1 VSTLVEL
8 PGKIPPHNLEAE
20 RAILGNILLEPVIV
34 SRAIEVLQ
42 PDEFYKDGHRK
53 IYGAMVRLFE
63 RSEPTDVLTVT
74 EELRRSGELDEV
86 GGPATLATLM
96 EEATVAT
103 QFASYA
109 QIVRD
114 KAQLR
119 ELIRVAREISEH
131 GFEETEDVKALI
143 DQAEQMVF
151 RISER
156 RMHRSA
162 LPVRDILTKTIEHIE
177 TLYRRKEHV
186 TGVASGFRELDRL
199 TAGFQKS
206 DFVIIAGRPSM
217 GKCLAFDSE
226 ILLEDGSVATVEALY
241 RRGQARLLTLTDRWR
256 FEVTQPSAF
265 VDDGEKPVYRVTTR
279 LGRRIE
285 ATLVHPFLTIEGWK
299 PLGEIE
305 VGTRVAVP
313 RRLDVFGTEEMRDCE
328 IKLLAYLLG
337 DGGLTG
343 TNPRF
348 TGADSR
354 LQDDF
359 ADAVCRFGGLT
370 VALEDSPGTRTPY
383 LSVRRGASATCHARQ
398 AFAAE
403 LRNHVSHR
411 GARRRLAAAVGAVTQ
426 CTTGRTAPGR
436 DMFSDVATAL
446 GVDPDGPAPRGHA
459 AIATPEGNALGRWLE
474 RLGLWGRGAAE
485 KAVPSAVFTLTRG
498 QIALFL
504 NRLFATDGWV
514 TLLATGQAQ
523 AGYATTSERLA
534 RQVQH
539 LLLRFGVI
547 ASLRR
552 RRVRYGEGF
561 RPAWQ
566 LDITGARS
574 LAVLAREIGI
584 FGKDDALA
592 RVVAAVEARR
602 FHVNRSVIPREVWE
616 LLDLANSDVYWD
628 EVVAIEAVGRKR
640 VYDLT
645 IPGTHNFVANDM
657 CVHNTAFA
665 LNIAQEVAVTAAQP
679 VLIFSLEMAK
689 EQLVQRLL
697 CAEARVDSHRV
708 RTGYL
713 ESGDWKRI
721 GAAAGRLADAPL
733 FIDDTA
739 NLSVLE
745 ARAKARRI
753 RAEHGLELVVID
765 YLQLMQG
772 RWRAENRQQEISEI
786 SRSLKALAK
795 ELEVPVVA
803 LSQLS
808 RAVEARGDGAPRLS
822 DLRESGALEQDADV
836 IVFLHR
842 PGLYKENPSDAEKN
856 LTDVIIGK
864 QRNGPTDKIQ
874 LVFKPEYTRFE
885 DRSSRDS
892 I

>member
-42 PDEFYKDGHRK
+42 PDEFYKDAHRK

-131 GFEETEDVKALI
+131 GFEETEDVKALV
-143 DQAEQMVF
+143 DRAEQMIF

-156 RMHRSA
+156 RMQRSA
-162 LPVRDILTKTIEHIE
+162 FPVRDILTRTIEHIE
-177 TLYRRKEHV
+177 SLYRRKEHV
-186 TGVASGFRELDRL
+186 TGVPSGFADLDRL
-199 TAGFQKS
+199 TAGFQRS
-206 DFVIIAGRPSM
+206 DFIIIAGRPSM
-217 GKCLAFDSE
+217 GK
-226 ILLEDGSVATVEALY
+226 
-241 RRGQARLLTLTDRWR
+241 
-256 FEVTQPSAF
+256 
-265 VDDGEKPVYRVTTR
+265 
-279 LGRRIE
+279 
-285 ATLVHPFLTIEGWK
+285 
-299 PLGEIE
+299 
-305 VGTRVAVP
+305 
-313 RRLDVFGTEEMRDCE
+313 
-328 IKLLAYLLG
+328 
-337 DGGLTG
+337 
-343 TNPRF
+343 
-348 TGADSR
+348 
-354 LQDDF
+354 
-359 ADAVCRFGGLT
+359 
-370 VALEDSPGTRTPY
+370 
-383 LSVRRGASATCHARQ
+383 
-398 AFAAE
+398 
-403 LRNHVSHR
+403 
-411 GARRRLAAAVGAVTQ
+411 
-426 CTTGRTAPGR
+426 
-436 DMFSDVATAL
+436 
-446 GVDPDGPAPRGHA
+446 
-459 AIATPEGNALGRWLE
+459 
-474 RLGLWGRGAAE
+474 
-485 KAVPSAVFTLTRG
+485 
-498 QIALFL
+498 
-504 NRLFATDGWV
+504 
-514 TLLATGQAQ
+514 
-523 AGYATTSERLA
+523 
-534 RQVQH
+534 
-539 LLLRFGVI
+539 
-547 ASLRR
+547 
-552 RRVRYGEGF
+552 
-561 RPAWQ
+561 
-566 LDITGARS
+566 
-574 LAVLAREIGI
+574 
-584 FGKDDALA
+584 
-592 RVVAAVEARR
+592 
-602 FHVNRSVIPREVWE
+602 
-616 LLDLANSDVYWD
+616 
-628 EVVAIEAVGRKR
+628 
-640 VYDLT
+640 
-645 IPGTHNFVANDM
+645 
-657 CVHNTAFA
+657 TAFA
-665 LNIAQEVAVTAAQP
+665 LNVAQQVSVEAARP
-679 VLIFSLEMAK
+679 VLFFSLEMAK

-721 GAAAGRLADAPL
+721 GAAAGRLADAPM

-795 ELEVPVVA
+795 ELEVPVIA

-856 LTDVIIGK
+856 LTDVIVGK

-874 LVFKPEYTRFE
+874 VVFKPEYTRFE